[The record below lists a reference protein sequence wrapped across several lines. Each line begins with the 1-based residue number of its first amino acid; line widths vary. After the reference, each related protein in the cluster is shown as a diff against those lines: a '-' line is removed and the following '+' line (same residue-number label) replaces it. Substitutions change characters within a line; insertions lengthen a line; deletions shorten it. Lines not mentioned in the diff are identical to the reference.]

1 MKILMSKTQ
10 SESDTLHRQLVKNL
24 NTQAGLH
31 IIKQQ
36 VAISFFIQNYFL
48 KFNKTYLSDL
58 GKTLLRKD

>member
-1 MKILMSKTQ
+1 MQILMSKTQ

-48 KFNKTYLSDL
+48 KFNKTYL
-58 GKTLLRKD
+58 